1 MKKSVFGFV
10 LLAALGMV
18 NPLKAQQQGD
28 MVITGSLGMG
38 GNSTHYRTK
47 FVSPDETIKDKE
59 IVPGTFRFSIMPEF
73 GYYVLD
79 RLEVSLALGYDLERS
94 DAVDQWQGKNC
105 YDFTHLFTINPGIS
119 YHLPICEKF
128 YYAPA
133 FYLSVG
139 FGSVN
144 SQSAG
149 RNGIE
154 VAKEGFTSF
163 GFGLALL
170 SFEIEPTEHFA
181 ISLSAGDF
189 TYALVHA
196 KEVEESELYDSK
208 ASSHVTVNNVDFGL
222 NLGAKI
228 GFKYYF

>member
-1 MKKSVFGFV
+1 MKKNFLGIIALTAVF
-10 LLAALGMV
+10 AA
-18 NPLKAQQQGD
+18 NPLQAQQQGD
-28 MVITGSLGMG
+28 MVITGSLGLS
-38 GNSTHYRTK
+38 GNSTHYRSK
-47 FVSPDETIKDKE
+47 VVQGNETSKEKE
-59 IVPGTFRFSIMPEF
+59 IVPGSFKFSIMPEF

-94 DAVDQWQGKNC
+94 GVVDQWQDKNC

-133 FYLSVG
+133 FYLSIG

-154 VAKEGFTSF
+154 VAKEGFTAF
-163 GFGLALL
+163 GFGLSLL
-170 SFEIEPTEHFA
+170 SFEIKPTEHFA

-196 KEVEESELYDSK
+196 KDKEEVAGAEF
-208 ASSHVTVNNVDFGL
+208 SSHVTANNVDFGL